1 MCNNIICIYKYIA
14 HFVTVDI
21 KLVKTLQN
29 MVTSIDVP
37 QITLRTR
44 VQVVAL
50 PRGDPVS
57 TVSCLMSMN
66 KIT

>member
-1 MCNNIICIYKYIA
+1 MCNIICIYKYIA
-14 HFVTVDI
+14 HFVKVDI
-21 KLVKTLQN
+21 KLVKNLPN

-37 QITLRTR
+37 QITLRPQ

-50 PRGDPVS
+50 LRGDPVS
-57 TVSCLMSMN
+57 TLPCLMTMN